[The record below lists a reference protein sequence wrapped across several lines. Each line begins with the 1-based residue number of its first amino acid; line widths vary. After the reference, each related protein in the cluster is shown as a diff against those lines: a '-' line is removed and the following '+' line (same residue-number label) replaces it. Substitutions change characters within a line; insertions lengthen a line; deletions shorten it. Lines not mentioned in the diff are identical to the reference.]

1 MPPKDKRGRGQRGLR
16 HAGDSKARDNSL
28 RLNGVPMLDKR
39 LGETSGLSKRLIACL
54 DVRDGKLA
62 KSVRFVNTKDIG
74 DPVEKA
80 REYYADGLDELVF
93 YDITASSDKRAIMLD
108 VVEAVAKEVFIP
120 LSVGGGVR
128 SVADAT
134 DLRLAG
140 AEKINV
146 NSAAVAR
153 PALISECAEAIGN
166 QNVVLSMDI
175 RQVPQSNSCPSGYEI
190 VINGG
195 RTPMGIDGLAW
206 ALQGERLGAGE
217 LVVNAIDADGTR
229 DGYELKLT
237 AMIAKAVRIPVIAS
251 GGAGKPEHLKEALT
265 MGRADA
271 ALVASM
277 VHYGDYSVSEL
288 KRWLHREGVKMRMS
302 W

>member
-1 MPPKDKRGRGQRGLR
+1 M
-16 HAGDSKARDNSL
+16 
-28 RLNGVPMLDKR
+28 
-39 LGETSGLSKRLIACL
+39 LSKRLIACL

-62 KSVRFVNTKDIG
+62 KSVRFVDTKDIG

-80 REYYADGLDELVF
+80 RTYYEDGLDELVF
-93 YDITASSDKRAIMLD
+93 YDITASSDRRSIMLD

-146 NSAAVAR
+146 NSAAVQR
-153 PALISECAEAIGN
+153 PALIAECAEAIGN

-175 RQVPQSNSCPSGYEI
+175 RRVPASQACPSGYEV

-195 RTPMGIDGLAW
+195 RTPMEVDGLAW
-206 ALQGERLGAGE
+206 ALEGERLGAGE

-229 DGYELKLT
+229 DGYELQLT
-237 AMIAKAVRIPVIAS
+237 AMIAAAVRIPVIAS

-265 MGRADA
+265 IGKADA
-271 ALVASM
+271 TLVASM

-288 KRWLHREGVKMRMS
+288 KRYLHREGVKMRMS

>member
-1 MPPKDKRGRGQRGLR
+1 MT
-16 HAGDSKARDNSL
+16 L
-28 RLNGVPMLDKR
+28 RLAQGRPLR
-39 LGETSGLSKRLIACL
+39 LARGEAMLSKRLIACL

-62 KSVRFVNTKDIG
+62 KSVKFVDTRDIG
-74 DPVEKA
+74 DPVAKA

-93 YDITASSDKRAIMLD
+93 YDITASSDKRRILLEF
-108 VVEAVAKEVFIP
+108 VEAVAREVFIP

-128 SVADAT
+128 SVEDAT

-146 NSAAVAR
+146 NSAAVQR
-153 PALISECAEAIGN
+153 PDLISECATAIGS

-175 RQVPQSNSCPSGYEI
+175 RAVEASKEMPSGYEI

-195 RTPMGIDGLAW
+195 RTPMGID
-206 ALQGERLGAGE
+206 ALEWTKRGEALGAGE
-217 LVVNAIDADGTR
+217 MVVNSIDADGTR
-229 DGYELKLT
+229 EGYELKLT
-237 AMIAKAVRIPVIAS
+237 RMIADAVRVPVIAS
-251 GGAGKPEHLKEALT
+251 GGAGLPEHLYDVLT
-265 MGRADA
+265 EGHADA

-277 VHYGDYSVSEL
+277 VHFGEYRCSEL
-288 KRWLHREGVKMRMS
+288 KQYLHDRGVKMRMS

>member
-1 MPPKDKRGRGQRGLR
+1 M
-16 HAGDSKARDNSL
+16 
-28 RLNGVPMLDKR
+28 
-39 LGETSGLSKRLIACL
+39 LSKRLIACL

-62 KSVRFVNTKDIG
+62 KSVKFVDTKDIG

-93 YDITASSDKRAIMLD
+93 YDITASSDNRSIMLD
-108 VVEAVAKEVFIP
+108 VVEAVAREVFIP

-146 NSAAVAR
+146 NSAAVQR
-153 PALISECAEAIGN
+153 PQLIAECAEAIGD

-175 RQVPQSNSCPSGYEI
+175 RYVGATQVFPSGYEI

-195 RTPMGIDGLAW
+195 RTPMGVDALAW
-206 ALQGERLGAGE
+206 AREGERLGAGE
-217 LVVNAIDADGTR
+217 LVVNSIDADGTR
-229 DGYELKLT
+229 GGYELTLT
-237 AMIAKAVRIPVIAS
+237 AMIAEAVRIPVIAS
-251 GGAGKPEHLKEALT
+251 GGAGEPQHLVDVLT
-265 MGRADA
+265 TGKADA

-277 VHYGDYSVSEL
+277 VHYGDFSVSEL
-288 KRWLHREGVKMRMS
+288 KRYVQDRGVKMRMS